1 MKKIYYLLLALLVTG
16 FTFTACSD
24 EDPFE
29 TVSESDFPMILD
41 PVFPDRGSDGSLP
54 IVATLN
60 RDQTYELTAR
70 VTPSEYTTVKWYVDG
85 VEVLTGLEFSALFKA
100 GTYNLK
106 VVATSTNGLSSYRE
120 GTLQVD
126 PLDTDPSTTTGGIE
140 RIVAAGGT
148 ARLNGTNLNLV
159 QYVVVDGQICPATY
173 NEDGSI
179 TYTVPEGLADGEYRI
194 LLGDYNGVEYGG
206 NTITVSSGTLVMDGA
221 SSAVVGEEWVLTG
234 TGLDQ
239 VTSLTVGDLTINSAD
254 FLSQTVSEIVLN
266 CPELEAGSYTLTG
279 QTTSGALEFYTTSG
293 NVTEMTLTIN
303 AARPG
308 ETILWGA
315 LEFYTTS
322 GNVTEMTLTINAAR
336 PGETILWQGHHYVS
350 WETPDG
356 DPNHQFTSIDISVF
370 ESIEAG
376 STMTVAYSLKQDDEY
391 HQVRIATANSWA
403 NLVPDFNPT
412 EDGEYSF
419 TLTQELLDRILN
431 ENGFLISGHGFYI
444 DKVSVFAATGGSG
457 LPWTGHL
464 SISWESPENDP
475 GHMFNVVPDL
485 MPLEEL
491 QVGDVFHINYSIVEA
506 AEYHSVA
513 IATVDWAEPYFVREE
528 VTEAGTYN
536 FEITEEVLNEIQA
549 KGGFIIIGHG
559 FYLDMVSVE

>member
-1 MKKIYYLLLALLVTG
+1 MKKIYYILLALLVTG

-24 EDPFE
+24 EEPFE
-29 TVSESDFPMILD
+29 TISESDFPMILD
-41 PVFPDRGSDGSLP
+41 PVFPDRGEDGSLP
-54 IVATLN
+54 TIATLN
-60 RDQTYELTAR
+60 RDQTYAVTAR
-70 VTPSEYTTVKWYVDG
+70 VTPSKYTTVAWYVDG
-85 VEVLTGLEFSALFKA
+85 EEVMTGLEFSALFKA
-100 GTYNLK
+100 GTYNIR
-106 VVATSTNGLSSYRE
+106 VVATSTTNGMTSYRE
-120 GTLQVD
+120 GLLRVD
-126 PLDTDPSTTTGGIE
+126 PLDTDPSTTTGGTE
-140 RIVAAGGT
+140 RIVSAGGT
-148 ARLNGTNLNLV
+148 ARLYGTNLYLV
-159 QYVVVDGQICPATY
+159 DYVVIDGQRSDATY
-173 NEDGSI
+173 VEADECI
-179 TYTVPEGLADGEYRI
+179 EYTVAEGLADGEYRVI
-194 LLGDYNGVEYGG
+194 LGDAQGVEYGG

-279 QTTSGALEFYTTSG
+279 QTTS
-293 NVTEMTLTIN
+293 
-303 AARPG
+303 
-308 ETILWGA
+308 GA

-431 ENGFLISGHGFYI
+431 EGGFLISGHGVYI

-464 SISWESPENDP
+464 SISWSSPESDP
-475 GHMFNVVPDL
+475 GHMFNVVPNL

>member
-1 MKKIYYLLLALLVTG
+1 MKKIYYILLALLVTG

-24 EDPFE
+24 EEPFE
-29 TVSESDFPMILD
+29 TISESDFPMILD
-41 PVFPDRGSDGSLP
+41 PVFPDRGEDGSLP
-54 IVATLN
+54 TIATLN

-70 VTPSEYTTVKWYVDG
+70 VTPSKYTTVAWYVDG
-85 VEVLTGLEFSALFKA
+85 EEVMTGLEFSALFKA
-100 GTYNLK
+100 GTYNIK
-106 VVATSTNGLSSYRE
+106 VVATSTTNGMTSYRE
-120 GTLQVD
+120 GLLKVD
-126 PLDTDPSTTTGGIE
+126 PLDTDPSTTTGGTE
-140 RIVAAGGT
+140 RIVSAGGT
-148 ARLNGTNLNLV
+148 ARLYGTNLYLV
-159 QYVVVDGQICPATY
+159 DYVVIDGQRSDATY
-173 NEDGSI
+173 VEADECI
-179 TYTVPEGLADGEYRI
+179 EYTVPEGLADGEYRVI
-194 LLGDYNGVEYGG
+194 LGDAQGVEYGG

-254 FLSQTVSEIVLN
+254 FLSQKVSEIVLD

-293 NVTEMTLTIN
+293 NVTETTLTIS

-308 ETILWGA
+308 ETILWTGNLEISWNFPEGA
-315 LEFYTTS
+315 EGQKF
-322 GNVTEMTLTINAAR
+322 VI
-336 PGETILWQGHHYVS
+336 I
-350 WETPDG
+350 PDYITA
-356 DPNHQFTSIDISVF
+356 DEIK
-370 ESIEAG
+370 AG
-376 STMTVAYSLKQDDEY
+376 SKIRIEYTNNTSDSDY
-391 HQVRIATANSWA
+391 HQMQLTYMDWDPR
-403 NLVPDFNPT
+403 LVT
-412 EDGEYSF
+412 VEITSDGVYEF
-419 TLTQELLDRILN
+419 TLTQDILDTAKSKG
-431 ENGFLISGHGFYI
+431 GFIIVGHGFYLK
-444 DKVSVFAATGGSG
+444 KVSIIETQEGASG

-464 SISWESPENDP
+464 SISWSSPESDP
-475 GHMFNVVPDL
+475 GHMFNVVPNL

>member
-1 MKKIYYLLLALLVTG
+1 MKKIYYLLLALLVSG

-179 TYTVPEGLADGEYRI
+179 TYTVPEGLTDGEYRI

-206 NTITVSSGTLVMDGA
+206 NTITVSSGTLVTGGV
-221 SSAVVGEEWVLTG
+221 SSVVLGEEWVITG
-234 TGLDQ
+234 TNLDQ
-239 VTSLTVGDLTINSAD
+239 VTSLTVGDVEIGSAD
-254 FLSQTVSEIVLN
+254 FLSQTKSEIVLE
-266 CPELEAGSYTLTG
+266 CPELEAGSYTLKG
-279 QTTSGALEFYTTSG
+279 QTNSGALQFYTNSG
-293 NVTEMTLTIN
+293 NVTETTIIIST
-303 AARPG
+303 AQ
-308 ETILWGA
+308 
-315 LEFYTTS
+315 
-322 GNVTEMTLTINAAR
+322 
-336 PGETILWQGHHYVS
+336 PGETILWQGHHYIS
-350 WETPDG
+350 WDTPEG
-356 DPNHQFTSIDISVF
+356 DPNHQFNLIDISAF
-370 ESIEAG
+370 ESIAAG
-376 STMTVAYSLKQDDEY
+376 STLTVAYSLKPDDEY
-391 HQVRIATANSWA
+391 HQMRIATADAWS
-403 NLVPDFNPT
+403 NLLPDLNPT

-419 TLTQELLDRILN
+419 ILTQELLDRILN
-431 ENGFLISGHGFYI
+431 EGGFLIGGHGVYI
-444 DKVSVFAATGGSG
+444 DKVSVFAASGASG

-464 SISWESPENDP
+464 SMSWDYPEGDP
-475 GHMFNVVPDL
+475 GHQFNVIPDRL
-485 MPLEEL
+485 PLSEL
-491 QVGDVFHINYSIVEA
+491 QVGNVLKIGYSIET
-506 AEYHSVA
+506 AEYHQ
-513 IATVDWAEPYFVREE
+513 IQITVPDWEPRLVSID
-528 VTEAGTYN
+528 VTEPGTYE
-536 FEITEEVLNEIQA
+536 FTITQEIWDTIQSE
-549 KGGFIIIGHG
+549 GGLIIVGHG
-559 FYLDMVSVE
+559 YYLDMVSVQ

>member
-206 NTITVSSGTLVMDGA
+206 NTITVSSGTLVTGGTT
-221 SSAVVGEEWVLTG
+221 SATVGEEWVITG
-234 TGLDQ
+234 TNLDQ
-239 VTSLTVGDLTINSAD
+239 VTSLTVGDVEIGSAD
-254 FLSQTVSEIVLN
+254 FLSQTKSEIVLE
-266 CPELEAGSYTLTG
+266 CPELEAGSYTLKG
-279 QTTSGALEFYTTSG
+279 QTTSGALQFYTTSG
-293 NVTEMTLTIN
+293 NVTETTIIIS
-303 AARPG
+303 AAQPG
-308 ETILWGA
+308 ETILWTGNLEISWKFPEGA
-315 LEFYTTS
+315 EGQKF
-322 GNVTEMTLTINAAR
+322 VI
-336 PGETILWQGHHYVS
+336 I
-350 WETPDG
+350 PDYITA
-356 DPNHQFTSIDISVF
+356 DEIK
-370 ESIEAG
+370 AG
-376 STMTVAYSLKQDDEY
+376 SKIRIEYANNTSDSDY
-391 HQVRIATANSWA
+391 HQMQLTYMDWDPR
-403 NLVPDFNPT
+403 LVT
-412 EDGEYSF
+412 VEITSDGVYEF
-419 TLTQELLDRILN
+419 TLTQDILDTAK
-431 ENGFLISGHGFYI
+431 S
-444 DKVSVFAATGGSG
+444 
-457 LPWTGHL
+457 
-464 SISWESPENDP
+464 
-475 GHMFNVVPDL
+475 
-485 MPLEEL
+485 
-491 QVGDVFHINYSIVEA
+491 
-506 AEYHSVA
+506 
-513 IATVDWAEPYFVREE
+513 
-528 VTEAGTYN
+528 
-536 FEITEEVLNEIQA
+536 
-549 KGGFIIIGHG
+549 KGGFIIVGHG
-559 FYLDMVSVE
+559 FYLKKVSIIETQEGASGLPWVGHQNISWEGSESEVMFKVIPELLPIESVEVGDVLKASYSINTDATYHQFQFATPDTDWTSRWPEDPVIDNTIPNGVYELVFTQEIIDTIKSKGGLIITGHGYYLDMVSVQ

>member
-1 MKKIYYLLLALLVTG
+1 MKKIYYILLALLVTG

-24 EDPFE
+24 EEPFE
-29 TVSESDFPMILD
+29 TISESDFPMILD
-41 PVFPDRGSDGSLP
+41 PVFPDRGEDGSLP
-54 IVATLN
+54 TIATLN
-60 RDQTYELTAR
+60 RDQTYAVTAR
-70 VTPSEYTTVKWYVDG
+70 VTPSKYTTVAWYVDG
-85 VEVLTGLEFSALFKA
+85 EEVMTGLEFSALFKA
-100 GTYNLK
+100 GTYNIR
-106 VVATSTNGLSSYRE
+106 VVATSTTNGMTSYRE
-120 GTLQVD
+120 GLLRVD
-126 PLDTDPSTTTGGIE
+126 PLDTDPSTTTGGTE
-140 RIVAAGGT
+140 RIVSAGGT
-148 ARLNGTNLNLV
+148 ARLYGTNLYLV
-159 QYVVVDGQICPATY
+159 DYVVIDGQRSDATY
-173 NEDGSI
+173 VEADECI
-179 TYTVPEGLADGEYRI
+179 EYTVPEGLADGEYRVI
-194 LLGDYNGVEYGG
+194 LGDAQGVEYGG

-308 ETILWGA
+308 ETILWTGNLEISWNFPEGA
-315 LEFYTTS
+315 EGQKF
-322 GNVTEMTLTINAAR
+322 VI
-336 PGETILWQGHHYVS
+336 I
-350 WETPDG
+350 PDYITA
-356 DPNHQFTSIDISVF
+356 DEIK
-370 ESIEAG
+370 AG
-376 STMTVAYSLKQDDEY
+376 SKIRIEYTNNTSDSDY
-391 HQVRIATANSWA
+391 HQMQLTYMDWDPR
-403 NLVPDFNPT
+403 LVT
-412 EDGEYSF
+412 VEITSDGVYEF
-419 TLTQELLDRILN
+419 TLTQDILDTAKSKG
-431 ENGFLISGHGFYI
+431 GFIIVGHGFYLK
-444 DKVSVFAATGGSG
+444 KVSIIETQEGASG

-464 SISWESPENDP
+464 SISWSSPESDP

-536 FEITEEVLNEIQA
+536 FEITEEILNEIQA

>member
-1 MKKIYYLLLALLVTG
+1 MKKIYYILLALLVTG

-24 EDPFE
+24 EEPFE
-29 TVSESDFPMILD
+29 TISESDFPMILD
-41 PVFPDRGSDGSLP
+41 PVFPDRGEDGSLP
-54 IVATLN
+54 TIATLN

-70 VTPSEYTTVKWYVDG
+70 VTPSKYTTVAWYVDG
-85 VEVLTGLEFSALFKA
+85 EEVMTGLEFSALFKA
-100 GTYNLK
+100 GTYNIR
-106 VVATSTNGLSSYRE
+106 VVATSTTNGMTSYRE
-120 GTLQVD
+120 GLLRVD
-126 PLDTDPSTTTGGIE
+126 PLDTDPSTTTGGTE
-140 RIVAAGGT
+140 RIVSAGGT
-148 ARLNGTNLNLV
+148 ARLYGTNLYLV
-159 QYVVVDGQICPATY
+159 DYVVIDGQRSDATY
-173 NEDGSI
+173 VEADECI
-179 TYTVPEGLADGEYRI
+179 EYTVPEGLADGEYRVI
-194 LLGDYNGVEYGG
+194 LGDAQGVEYGG

-254 FLSQTVSEIVLN
+254 FLSQTVSELVLN

-308 ETILWGA
+308 ETILW
-315 LEFYTTS
+315 
-322 GNVTEMTLTINAAR
+322 
-336 PGETILWQGHHYVS
+336 QGHHYVS
-350 WETPDG
+350 WDTPEG

-431 ENGFLISGHGFYI
+431 EGGFLISGHGVYI

>member
-70 VTPSEYTTVKWYVDG
+70 VTPSEYTTVTWYVDG

-206 NTITVSSGTLVMDGA
+206 NTITVSSGTLVTGGV
-221 SSAVVGEEWVLTG
+221 SSVVLGEEWVITG
-234 TGLDQ
+234 TNLDQ
-239 VTSLTVGDLTINSAD
+239 VTSLTVGDVEIGSAD
-254 FLSQTVSEIVLN
+254 FLSQTKSEIVLE
-266 CPELEAGSYTLTG
+266 CPELEAGSYTLKG
-279 QTTSGALEFYTTSG
+279 QTTSGALQFYTTSG
-293 NVTEMTLTIN
+293 NVTETTVIIS
-303 AARPG
+303 AAQPG
-308 ETILWGA
+308 ETILWTGNLEISWNFPEGA
-315 LEFYTTS
+315 EGQKF
-322 GNVTEMTLTINAAR
+322 VI
-336 PGETILWQGHHYVS
+336 I
-350 WETPDG
+350 PDYITA
-356 DPNHQFTSIDISVF
+356 DEIK
-370 ESIEAG
+370 AG
-376 STMTVAYSLKQDDEY
+376 SKIRIEYANNTSDSDY
-391 HQVRIATANSWA
+391 HQMQLTYMDWDPR
-403 NLVPDFNPT
+403 LVT
-412 EDGEYSF
+412 VEITSDGVYEF
-419 TLTQELLDRILN
+419 TLTQDILDTAKSKG
-431 ENGFLISGHGFYI
+431 GFIIVGHGFYLK
-444 DKVSVFAATGGSG
+444 KVSIIETQEGASG

-464 SISWESPENDP
+464 SMSWDYSEGDP
-475 GHMFNVVPDL
+475 GHQFNVIPDRL
-485 MPLEEL
+485 PLSEL
-491 QVGDVFHINYSIVEA
+491 QVGDVLKIGYSIET
-506 AEYHSVA
+506 AEYHQ
-513 IATVDWAEPYFVREE
+513 IQITVPDWQPRLVTID
-528 VTEAGTYN
+528 VTEPGTYE
-536 FEITEEVLNEIQA
+536 FTITQEIWDTIQNE
-549 KGGFIIIGHG
+549 GGLIIVGHG
-559 FYLDMVSVE
+559 YYLDMVSVQ

>member
-1 MKKIYYLLLALLVTG
+1 MKKIYYILLALLVTG

-24 EDPFE
+24 EEPFE
-29 TVSESDFPMILD
+29 TISESDFPMILD
-41 PVFPDRGSDGSLP
+41 PVFPDRGEDGSLP
-54 IVATLN
+54 TIATLN
-60 RDQTYELTAR
+60 RDQTYAVTAR
-70 VTPSEYTTVKWYVDG
+70 VTPSKYTTVAWYVDG
-85 VEVLTGLEFSALFKA
+85 EEVMTGLEFSALFKA
-100 GTYNLK
+100 GTYNIR
-106 VVATSTNGLSSYRE
+106 VVATSTTNGMTSYRE
-120 GTLQVD
+120 GLLRVD
-126 PLDTDPSTTTGGIE
+126 PLDTDPSTTTGGTE
-140 RIVAAGGT
+140 RIVSAGGT
-148 ARLNGTNLNLV
+148 ARLYGTNLYLV
-159 QYVVVDGQICPATY
+159 DYVVIDGQRSDATY
-173 NEDGSI
+173 VEADECI
-179 TYTVPEGLADGEYRI
+179 EYTVPEGLADGEYRVI
-194 LLGDYNGVEYGG
+194 LGDAQGVEYGG

-308 ETILWGA
+308 ETILWTGNLEISWNFPEGA
-315 LEFYTTS
+315 EGQKF
-322 GNVTEMTLTINAAR
+322 VI
-336 PGETILWQGHHYVS
+336 I
-350 WETPDG
+350 PDYITA
-356 DPNHQFTSIDISVF
+356 DEIK
-370 ESIEAG
+370 AG
-376 STMTVAYSLKQDDEY
+376 SKIRIEYTNNTSDSDY
-391 HQVRIATANSWA
+391 HQMQLTYMDWDPR
-403 NLVPDFNPT
+403 LVT
-412 EDGEYSF
+412 VEITSDGVYEF
-419 TLTQELLDRILN
+419 TLTQDILDTAKSKG
-431 ENGFLISGHGFYI
+431 GFIIVGHGFYLK
-444 DKVSVFAATGGSG
+444 KVSIIETQEGASG

-464 SISWESPENDP
+464 SISWSSPESDP
-475 GHMFNVVPDL
+475 GHMFNVVPNL

-528 VTEAGTYN
+528 VTEAGTCN

>member
-1 MKKIYYLLLALLVTG
+1 M
-16 FTFTACSD
+16 D
-24 EDPFE
+24 
-29 TVSESDFPMILD
+29 
-41 PVFPDRGSDGSLP
+41 
-54 IVATLN
+54 
-60 RDQTYELTAR
+60 
-70 VTPSEYTTVKWYVDG
+70 
-85 VEVLTGLEFSALFKA
+85 
-100 GTYNLK
+100 
-106 VVATSTNGLSSYRE
+106 
-120 GTLQVD
+120 
-126 PLDTDPSTTTGGIE
+126 
-140 RIVAAGGT
+140 
-148 ARLNGTNLNLV
+148 
-159 QYVVVDGQICPATY
+159 YVVIDGQRSDATY
-173 NEDGSI
+173 VEADECI
-179 TYTVPEGLADGEYRI
+179 EYTVPEGLADGEYRVI
-194 LLGDYNGVEYGG
+194 LGDAQGVEYGG

-308 ETILWGA
+308 ETILWTGNLEISWNFPEGA
-315 LEFYTTS
+315 EGQKF
-322 GNVTEMTLTINAAR
+322 VI
-336 PGETILWQGHHYVS
+336 I
-350 WETPDG
+350 PDYITA
-356 DPNHQFTSIDISVF
+356 DEIK
-370 ESIEAG
+370 AG
-376 STMTVAYSLKQDDEY
+376 SKIRIEYTNNTSDSDY
-391 HQVRIATANSWA
+391 HQMQLTYMDWDPR
-403 NLVPDFNPT
+403 LVT
-412 EDGEYSF
+412 VEITSDGVYEF
-419 TLTQELLDRILN
+419 TLTQDILDTAKSKG
-431 ENGFLISGHGFYI
+431 GFIIVGHGFYLK
-444 DKVSVFAATGGSG
+444 KVSIIETQEGASG

-464 SISWESPENDP
+464 SISWSSPESDP